1 MKIALING
9 SPKYKN
15 SASGILSSILKRIAN
30 GRCECVEIKMNQPT
44 PSAESVAVLC
54 ECDAWI
60 IFYPLYVDGVPSHLV
75 SCMKF
80 LEERKES
87 FKKKRI
93 YAVSNCGFHDGRQCE
108 WSLEVIAHWARHM
121 EFEFCG
127 GIGLG
132 GGGAVPEV
140 YGTPIGGAVTSN
152 YTKALKRLLGEVLEQ
167 KSFENFYASI
177 NLPRFVFKLAA
188 ELGWGRSLVK
198 NGRKKKDIGNIPQ

>member
-15 SASGILSSILKRIAN
+15 SASGILSSIFKRISYES
-30 GRCECVEIKMNQPT
+30 CECVEVKMNQPT
-44 PSAESVAVLC
+44 PSAESVAMLC
-54 ECDAWI
+54 ECNTWI

-80 LEERKES
+80 LEERKGS
-87 FKKKRI
+87 FNEKRI

-121 EFEFCG
+121 GFEFCG

-152 YTKALKRLLGEVLEQ
+152 YTKALKRLLGEALEQ

-188 ELGWGRSLVK
+188 ERGWGRSLVK